1 MLTLMDGQIAS
12 LTAEVAA
19 CKQAE
24 SSSSGS
30 SAAPKKKGAE
40 AEIARRKTLLYVP
53 ADCKNPFPERPKNLE
68 SDMPQIFPM
77 YGDKTHDA
85 LSKKTASSMKYEYAV
100 LAPAFSYMHGSLAFV
115 TDTVDGLDA
124 EAFTPDEIYEWVK
137 RVGNSI
143 HGVYSLLCNR
153 FTDCVYQG
161 TEDLVTDTILKEY
174 IEEFEKGKNKASLYA
189 NMKNAA
195 LAETE
200 TSRYP
205 EGSEEEE
212 RGVTPI
218 QRSYSGSLV
227 ESRCDGF
234 EDPPHGSTTHV
245 SRVFLVKKGEK
256 WRLVFD
262 FKWLDS
268 FCIKSRAPRQR
279 ERVRRVLAR
288 RGLSRNEKK
297 GQRERQLIEHLGL
310 EVDLKD
316 RLFRVTKKP
325 SGEAVTS
332 RVVFRA
338 DDQAK
343 LGREDEADSASTP
356 QSGVV
361 APSAGDEPVERR
373 PDVSVAMQREHIS
386 SMEDVLSV
394 VLLKEKGR
402 RHHQTSSI
410 VHRYIDPTAVP
421 NEYMKH
427 FCGWMAPYSSCG

>member
-1 MLTLMDGQIAS
+1 MDGQIAS

-124 EAFTPDEIYEWVK
+124 EAFTPDEIYEW
-137 RVGNSI
+137 
-143 HGVYSLLCNR
+143 
-153 FTDCVYQG
+153 DCVYQG

-174 IEEFEKGKNKASLYA
+174 IEEFEKGKNKASLFDLQDGYHA
-189 NMKNAA
+189 VGIDPDFQKYMQFDLQGQLFQCTALPSGCSYSPRIFVKFMKVMVEALRSPGAEAA
-195 LAETE
+195 RAC
-200 TSRYP
+200 
-205 EGSEEEE
+205 EEHRL
-212 RGVTPI
+212 RGDTGEVMVFGEA
-218 QRSYSGSLV
+218 SGSLQWALPV
-227 ESRCDGF
+227 GLPRC
-234 EDPPHGSTTHV
+234 
-245 SRVFLVKKGEK
+245 
-256 WRLVFD
+256 
-262 FKWLDS
+262 
-268 FCIKSRAPRQR
+268 A
-279 ERVRRVLAR
+279 
-288 RGLSRNEKK
+288 
-297 GQRERQLIEHLGL
+297 
-310 EVDLKD
+310 
-316 RLFRVTKKP
+316 

-402 RHHQTSSI
+402 RHHQVKRRLRI
-410 VHRYIDPTAVP
+410 PWRGVRGLREVLENWQVHRDLA
-421 NEYMKH
+421 
-427 FCGWMAPYSSCG
+427 WRSCTPSRTG